1 MQSLLSARTELES
14 ALRKALNRQEFE
26 LYLQPQVD
34 SQARIIGAEALIR
47 WNHPEKGLIPPI
59 NFIPIAEE
67 TGLIVPIGHWVLT
80 QACEILKQWSKDPVL
95 SHLTLAVNVSAKQFH
110 LAEFESQVDHLIEAE
125 FSHQLKLEL
134 TESLFLSSVDEAI
147 SKMTHL
153 KASGISFS
161 LDDFG
166 TGYSSLTYLKRLPLD
181 QLKIDQGFIRDLL
194 TDENDKA
201 IAQTIIALSDSLN
214 LSVIA
219 EGVETQAHKDT
230 LERMGCQNYQGYFF
244 GKPQSQADFEG
255 LVKNNPAQ
263 AS

>member
-14 ALRKALNRQEFE
+14 ALKKALNRQEFE

-80 QACEILKQWSKDPVL
+80 QACEILKQWAKDPVL

-110 LAEFESQVDHLIEAE
+110 LAEFESQVDHLINPE

-153 KASGISFS
+153 KDSGINFS